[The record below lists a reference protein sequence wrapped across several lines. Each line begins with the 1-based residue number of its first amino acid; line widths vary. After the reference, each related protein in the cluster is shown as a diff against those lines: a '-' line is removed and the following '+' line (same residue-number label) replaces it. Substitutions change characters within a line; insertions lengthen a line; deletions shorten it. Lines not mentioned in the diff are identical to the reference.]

1 MKFAY
6 LKKFFDSTDATASLR
21 HAAFA
26 LVVVAGVVYLGAQLI
41 VGLVKTGIGITAD
54 WNMGFSI
61 LIGSVTASKLVG
73 QKLHNAGAPDDA
85 EKDAKE

>member
-26 LVVVAGVVYLGAQLI
+26 LVVVAGVLYLGAQLV
-41 VGLVKTGIGITAD
+41 VGLVKTGNGITGD
-54 WNMGFSI
+54 WNMGFGI
-61 LIGSVTASKLVG
+61 LSGAVTGAKI
-73 QKLHNAGAPDDA
+73 AGKVAPKDPDPADD
-85 EKDAKE
+85 KDGKS